1 LVKVPIVQEL
11 VSCSPQ
17 SWLLPLLLLLSKQDV
32 EKVVKNVKMF
42 WFLVLQVIGDQR
54 FRLLQKSPL
63 HESLLEIDLV
73 ERNFPAQIVVVG
85 SASRSLPV
93 VIPSP

>member
-1 LVKVPIVQEL
+1 MVPIVQES

-17 SWLLPLLLLLSKQDV
+17 SWLLPLLLLVSKQDV

-42 WFLVLQVIGDQR
+42 WFVVLQVIGDQR
-54 FRLLQKSPL
+54 FLLLQKIPL